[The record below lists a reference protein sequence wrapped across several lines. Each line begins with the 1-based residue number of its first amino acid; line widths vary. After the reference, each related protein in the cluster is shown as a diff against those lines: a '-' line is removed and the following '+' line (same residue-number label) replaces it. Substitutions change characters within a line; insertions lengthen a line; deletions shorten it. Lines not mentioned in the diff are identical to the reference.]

1 MESSI
6 LWILVFVV
14 SLGVLLW
21 ASNFFT
27 DAADQIGI
35 FFGIPRFIVGVT
47 ILAIGTS
54 LPELVSSIFAVL
66 SGTSE
71 IVVGNVVGS
80 NITNLCLIIGLSAVF
95 AKRMTTSYD
104 LIAIDLPLF
113 IGSAL
118 LFSLMVW
125 DGSFSLP
132 EGILSI
138 CGIVVYLV
146 YAVTVD
152 RELEGAA
159 SADGSENRLGWKPPM
174 LLVLSSVF
182 IFFGAKYT
190 VESVINISQIFN
202 IAPAIIA
209 VTAVAI
215 GTSLPEL
222 VVSITAA
229 KKGMSEL
236 AIGNVLGSNI
246 FNLFAVMG
254 VSSLFGT
261 IYVPESILSFSL
273 PMMLAVTLIFVFIA
287 QDKIVTRWEGW
298 LFLITYCFFLGR
310 VLEFF

>member
-1 MESSI
+1 M
-6 LWILVFVV
+6 
-14 SLGVLLW
+14 
-21 ASNFFT
+21 
-27 DAADQIGI
+27 
-35 FFGIPRFIVGVT
+35 PRFIVGVT

-80 NITNLCLIIGLSAVF
+80 NITNICLIIGLSAVL
-95 AKRMTTSYD
+95 AKRMTTNYD
-104 LIAIDLPLF
+104 LIGVDLPLF

-118 LFSLMVW
+118 LFSLMIW

-152 RELEGAA
+152 RNLEGAA
-159 SADGSENRLGWKPPM
+159 SADSEKKLGWKPP
-174 LLVLSSVF
+174 LFLVLSSVF

-222 VVSITAA
+222 VVSLTAA
-229 KKGMSEL
+229 RKGMSEL

-261 IYVPESILSFSL
+261 IYVPESILTFSL

-298 LFLITYCFFLGR
+298 LFLITYCYFLGR
-310 VLEFF
+310 VLRFF